1 MNKKS
6 ILVLS
11 MALSIVGGATAAVF
25 ASENAVHSTKN
36 KVVTVA
42 SKEGTGTNQTST
54 NHVAKV
60 ANGKISDE
68 EAVKIATKALKDY
81 RGLEAKSFG
90 EARVNRTNA
99 QEEFKFFMELYSK
112 EDAAVLKENAK
123 KDTANVIVVQFV
135 RAEDLNQTMAA
146 SNRIVIN
153 EKTGE
158 IVSLTAFTNE
168 DRSAETTIDEAKVKT
183 AVINFFDK
191 QQKNVKENTMKVSK
205 TASSGTI
212 RVLCNLE
219 DGRDVEMTISLK
231 NYSVSSYDINY
242 DRLITLPSVEKD
254 YRENFRDLKV
264 N

>member
-1 MNKKS
+1 MNKKN

-11 MALSIVGGATAAVF
+11 MALTIVGGATAAVF
-25 ASENAVHSTKN
+25 ASDNAIQSTKN
-36 KVVTVA
+36 KVVTLV
-42 SKEGTGTNQTST
+42 SKSGNDTNQST
-54 NHVAKV
+54 VAKV
-60 ANGKISDE
+60 TNGKISDE
-68 EAVKIATKALKDY
+68 EAVKMATKALKDY
-81 RGLEAKSFG
+81 MELDAKSFG
-90 EARVNRTNA
+90 EAHVNRTNN
-99 QEEFKFFMELYSK
+99 QEDFKFFMDLYSK

-123 KDTANVIVVQFV
+123 KETADVIVVQFA
-135 RAEDLNQTMAA
+135 RAEDLNQPMPS

-168 DRSAETTIDEAKVKT
+168 DRSSETTIDDAKVKT
-183 AVINFFDK
+183 AVISFFGK

-205 TASSGTI
+205 TASSGTV

-231 NYSVSSYDINY
+231 NYSVSSYEINY
-242 DRLITLPSVEKD
+242 DRLLPLPSEEKD
-254 YRENFRDLKV
+254 HSENFRELKV

>member
-1 MNKKS
+1 MNKKN
-6 ILVLS
+6 ILVFS
-11 MALSIVGGATAAVF
+11 MALTIVGGATAAVF

-42 SKEGTGTNQTST
+42 SKVGNGTNQTT
-54 NHVAKV
+54 VVKV

-68 EAVKIATKALKDY
+68 EAVKMATKALKDY
-81 RGLEAKSFG
+81 MGLDAKSFG

-99 QEEFKFFMELYSK
+99 QEDFKFFMDLYSK

-123 KDTANVIVVQFV
+123 KDTADVIVVQFV
-135 RAEDLNQTMAA
+135 RAEDLNQPMPA

-168 DRSAETTIDEAKVKT
+168 DRSSETTIDDAKVKS

-205 TASSGTI
+205 SASSGTI
-212 RVLCNLE
+212 RVLCDLE
-219 DGRDVEMTISLK
+219 DGRDVDMTISLK
-231 NYSVSSYDINY
+231 NYSVSSYEINY

-254 YRENFRDLKV
+254 YRENFRELKA